1 MEGGRVAYWSKRCA
15 AREAG
20 VAIRRVCR
28 LVVTIDF
35 APQPNG
41 RTRDTRRPSS
51 SSHSFAAVART
62 AAASLSQ
69 YGRNVDPRLGI
80 DIDLA
85 ERRLAQ
91 TALALLSLP
100 HGNSP
105 RRSRRTGS
113 PTRNQNCLARTLV
126 VLFQPNQINRSAS
139 SSDFCSRCP
148 RCPPEARMRTRSGG
162 AGASS
167 YCSGTLEAKCQVIAK
182 QRMQIAIDTN
192 PYAVYRSIVPRR
204 SVANIHPITPTITTT
219 HQARSKTWTGDSR
232 LSFSCQRR

>member
-1 MEGGRVAYWSKRCA
+1 MVGLGTHAS
-15 AREAG
+15 
-20 VAIRRVCR
+20 
-28 LVVTIDF
+28 
-35 APQPNG
+35 
-41 RTRDTRRPSS
+41 
-51 SSHSFAAVART
+51 RT

-100 HGNSP
+100 HGTLREDPAEQGRLPETKTALPAPSWYFSSP
-105 RRSRRTGS
+105 IRSTAR
-113 PTRNQNCLARTLV
+113 LAPPI
-126 VLFQPNQINRSAS
+126 FAPGAP
-139 SSDFCSRCP
+139 DAP
-148 RCPPEARMRTRSGG
+148 PPPEARMRTGSGG

-204 SVANIHPITPTITTT
+204 SVANIHPLTPTITTT